1 MYSAQR
7 ISQPSVKLFLKG
19 QTKIE
24 IYTEISPKDS
34 KEFLQVE
41 FKSKEMVALM
51 GLIQGK
57 LTQMP

>member
-34 KEFLQVE
+34 KEFLKVE
-41 FKSKEMVALM
+41 LKSKEMVALM